1 MGLCGCCAPEQHGAF
16 TPAEKRDAV
25 MQLQER
31 KWAAVAA
38 VVGGENQ
45 MKARRK
51 EGRKGGFLKGR

>member
-31 KWAAVAA
+31 KWAAAV